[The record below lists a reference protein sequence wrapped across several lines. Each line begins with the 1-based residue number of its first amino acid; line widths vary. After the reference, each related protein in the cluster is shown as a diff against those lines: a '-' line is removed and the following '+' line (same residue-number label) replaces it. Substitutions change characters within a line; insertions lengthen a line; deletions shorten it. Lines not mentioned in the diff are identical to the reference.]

1 MPLLDI
7 RNLTIEIDTSEGR
20 VKVVDK
26 LSLTINEGE
35 VRGLVGESGSG
46 KSLVA
51 KALVGIT
58 KNNWH
63 ISADRM
69 KICDINVLELTPRER
84 RHFIAENIA
93 MIFQEPVSCF
103 DPSVPVGDQ
112 LIEAI
117 PNRVFEG
124 KWWQRIF
131 WRKKHAKAL
140 LHRVGVKDHEKVMN
154 AYPHELSDGI
164 CQKVMIAMAIAVK
177 PRLLIADEPIS
188 AMEATTQAQ
197 ILRLLDKMNV
207 VNHTTILL
215 ISNDMDAIANLADSI
230 SVMYCGQMV
239 ETGSREV
246 MLKSPHHPYTAALLN
261 ALPDFSQDLP
271 HKSKLETLPGSIPSL
286 QHLPIGCRLGP
297 RCPYAQKL
305 CVQTPHVNQSTK
317 GHLYYC
323 HYPLNMEEANR

>member
-7 RNLTIEIDTSEGR
+7 RNLTIEIDTSQGR

-26 LSLTINEGE
+26 ISLTINEGE

-58 KNNWH
+58 QDNWH
-63 ISADRM
+63 VSADRLR
-69 KICDINVLELTPRER
+69 ICDVNLLELTPWQR
-84 RHFIAENIA
+84 RKFLANNIA
-93 MIFQEPVSCF
+93 MIFQEPVSCL
-103 DPSVPVGDQ
+103 DPSIPVGDQ
-112 LIEAI
+112 LMEVI
-117 PNRVFEG
+117 PSRVFEG
-124 KWWQRIF
+124 KWWQWPF

-140 LHRVGVKDHEKVMN
+140 LHRVGVKDHDKVMN
-154 AYPHELSDGI
+154 AYPLELSDGI

-215 ISNDMDAIANLADSI
+215 ISNDLNAIANLADTI

-239 ETGSREV
+239 ETGPRELV
-246 MLKSPHHPYTAALLN
+246 LKNPHHPYTNALLN
-261 ALPDFSQDLP
+261 SLPDFSQNLP
-271 HKSKLETLPGSIPSL
+271 HKSALITLPGSIPPL

-297 RCPYAQKL
+297 RCPYAQKM
-305 CVQTPHVNQSTK
+305 CVRMPGVTQSK
-317 GHLYYC
+317 GHQFYC
-323 HYPLNMEEANR
+323 HFPLNMEDSSR